1 MTATSAAPAARWELA
16 LEGWRLYAVV
26 ASCAFLIYLGAL
38 WNGFALDD
46 RAIILQNPH
55 VAAASGLWR
64 VFVESYW
71 RPEVGGHLYR
81 PLAIVTY
88 ALDALVDGAPW
99 FHFVNL
105 LWHAGASVAV
115 AALARRLLGVAAGL
129 AGGLVFAAHPV
140 HVEAVANVVGRAELM
155 VGLFSVLAVHAALG
169 RQSVAWS
176 TAALAFGLL
185 SKENAATI
193 PAIISCGWLV
203 GIGRPPRRKLAAF
216 VAAWAVIGAG
226 YAAVRWAV
234 LHGHTGFHEVA
245 PVFSGAGPVPVRL
258 TAIAALADVGR
269 LLIFPLTLRVDY
281 SPAER
286 TLVTSPLDGRFLIG
300 LACLAI
306 WGALLGHAWRR
317 GRRIEA
323 LGLAWIAIAYLPV
336 ANLLFP
342 SGVLVAERTLYAPSI
357 GLAVALGAWL
367 ARLELRRAALVA
379 GLLLLAGGVRSAV
392 RVPVW
397 HDDLSVVLS
406 ILGDSPAS
414 YRGPQYTAMSLQARR
429 MPERALED
437 YLIAFQ
443 IFDRDSRVLIG
454 AADAAWT
461 LHRSALADSL
471 MEQARARC
479 GRCEASLRNQ
489 AAAALVRGDTAVAD
503 SLLNALQ
510 VEENPQPLISEEL

>member
-1 MTATSAAPAARWELA
+1 MTATAAAPAARWELA

-26 ASCAFLIYLGAL
+26 AACAFLIYVGAL

-55 VAAASGLWR
+55 VVARSGLWR
-64 VFVESYW
+64 VFLESYW

-81 PLAIVTY
+81 PLTVVTY

-105 LWHAGASVAV
+105 LWHAAASVAV
-115 AALARRLLGVAAGL
+115 AAFARRSVGVAAGL
-129 AGGLVFAAHPV
+129 AAGLIFAAHPV
-140 HVEAVANVVGRAELM
+140 HVEAVANVIGRAELM
-155 VGLFSVLAVHAALG
+155 VGLCSVLAVYAALG

-176 TAALAFGLL
+176 TAALAVGLL

-193 PAIISCGWLV
+193 PAIIACGWLV
-203 GIGRPPRRKLAAF
+203 GIGRPPRRKVAAF

-226 YAAVRWAV
+226 YAAARWAV
-234 LHGHTGFHEVA
+234 LHHHTGFHEVA

-258 TAIAALADVGR
+258 TAIAELADIGR

-286 TLVTSPLDGRFLIG
+286 TLVTSALDGRFLLG

-317 GRRIEA
+317 RRRVEA

-357 GLAVALGAWL
+357 GLTLALGAWL
-367 ARLELRRAALVA
+367 ARLELRRAALVG
-379 GLLLLAGGVRSAV
+379 GLLALAGAVRSAV

-406 ILGDSPAS
+406 ILEDSPAS

-429 MPERALED
+429 MPEKALED

-461 LHRSALADSL
+461 LHRPALADSL
-471 MEQARARC
+471 MGQARGRC

-489 AAAALVRGDTAVAD
+489 ATAALVRGDTAVAD
-503 SLLNALQ
+503 SLLNQLH
-510 VEENPQPLISEEL
+510 VEESPQN

>member
-1 MTATSAAPAARWELA
+1 MEGTVTATSAAPAAGWELA

-26 ASCAFLIYLGAL
+26 AACAFLIYVGAL

-55 VAAASGLWR
+55 VVARSGLWR
-64 VFVESYW
+64 VFLESYW

-81 PLAIVTY
+81 PLTVVTY

-105 LWHAGASVAV
+105 LWHAAASVAV
-115 AALARRLLGVAAGL
+115 AAFARRSVGVAAGL
-129 AGGLVFAAHPV
+129 AAGVIFAAHPV
-140 HVEAVANVVGRAELM
+140 HVEAVADVIGRAELM
-155 VGLFSVLAVHAALG
+155 GGLCSVLAVYAALG

-176 TAALAFGLL
+176 TAALALGLL

-193 PAIISCGWLV
+193 PAIIACGWLV
-203 GIGRPPRRKLAAF
+203 GIGRPPRRKVAAF

-226 YAAVRWAV
+226 YAAARWAV
-234 LHGHTGFHEVA
+234 LHQHTGFHEVA

-258 TAIAALADVGR
+258 TAIAAFVG
-269 LLIFPLTLRVDY
+269 
-281 SPAER
+281 
-286 TLVTSPLDGRFLIG
+286 
-300 LACLAI
+300 
-306 WGALLGHAWRR
+306 
-317 GRRIEA
+317 
-323 LGLAWIAIAYLPV
+323 
-336 ANLLFP
+336 
-342 SGVLVAERTLYAPSI
+342 
-357 GLAVALGAWL
+357 
-367 ARLELRRAALVA
+367 
-379 GLLLLAGGVRSAV
+379 GLLALAGAVRSAV

-406 ILGDSPAS
+406 ILEDSPAS

-429 MPERALED
+429 MPEKALED

-471 MEQARARC
+471 MGQARGRC

-503 SLLNALQ
+503 SLLNQLQ
-510 VEENPQPLISEEL
+510 VEESPQNRRSRKISR